1 MNEPKPDYVADP
13 VSNVPNLNIPNI
25 LTVLRLLLVPVF
37 CYFLLGPT
45 HSSRAS
51 NWIAALVFLFASLTD
66 LVDGWLARRHSL
78 ITNFGKIADP
88 IADKALTGSALI
100 GLSHLG
106 VVAWWI
112 TIVILAREIAITVL
126 RFWVI
131 RRGVVPAS
139 RGGKIK
145 TGFQIVAIVAYLIPI
160 EGIVHL
166 IADVAMAGAIVLT
179 LGTGIDYV
187 RKIRQLKSHT
197 QFLG

>member
-1 MNEPKPDYVADP
+1 MNEAKPDYVADP
-13 VSNVPNLNIPNI
+13 ISNVPNLNLPNI

-37 CYFLLGPT
+37 CYFLLGPEHASLT
-45 HSSRAS
+45 S
-51 NWIAALVFLFASLTD
+51 NWLAATVFLFASLTD

-100 GLSHLG
+100 GLSYLG
-106 VVAWWI
+106 VVVWWI
-112 TIVILAREIAITVL
+112 TVVILTREIAITVL

-131 RRGVVPAS
+131 KRGVVPAS

-160 EGIVHL
+160 EGLVHVV
-166 IADVAMAGAIVLT
+166 ADIAMAGAIILT
-179 LGTGIDYV
+179 LGTGADYV
-187 RKIRQLKSHT
+187 QKIRRLKIHT
-197 QFLG
+197 